1 MPKTMS
7 FPSEQNR
14 SVQLESPT
22 HQKDEKEDSSYSD
35 WSELGPN
42 IYSMTRTRRLSVNG
56 DSSEFGVRRFLGTEI
71 NRNGISLK

>member
-22 HQKDEKEDSSYSD
+22 RQKGEKEDSRYSD
-35 WSELGPN
+35 WSEVRPQHLLHDKGKMTFCMEAPVNSGLGV
-42 IYSMTRTRRLSVNG
+42 SW
-56 DSSEFGVRRFLGTEI
+56 
-71 NRNGISLK
+71 NRNQQKWSFS

>member
-22 HQKDEKEDSSYSD
+22 RQKDEKEDSSYSD
-35 WSELGPN
+35 WSEARPQHLFHDKDK
-42 IYSMTRTRRLSVNG
+42 TT
-56 DSSEFGVRRFLGTEI
+56 F
-71 NRNGISLK
+71 